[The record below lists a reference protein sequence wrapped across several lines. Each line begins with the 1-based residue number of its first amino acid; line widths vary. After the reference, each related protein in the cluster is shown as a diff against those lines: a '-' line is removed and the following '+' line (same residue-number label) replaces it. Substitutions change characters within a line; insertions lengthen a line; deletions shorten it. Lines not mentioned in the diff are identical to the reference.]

1 MTTITF
7 HSDNTSRQRREAMM
21 FGLLRVAA
29 GINIL
34 ALVGV
39 CVFLL
44 WNGSPAISWEFLTEP
59 PRRMMTAGGVWPCI
73 VGTFLLA
80 FGAMLIAFPLGVASA
95 VYLHEYGGK
104 GRYTRYL
111 RLGISNLAGV
121 PSVVFG
127 LFGLA
132 FFVTFLG
139 MGVSLLA
146 GVLTLAVLTLPV
158 IINTTEEALRQ
169 VPDAWR
175 EASLALGA
183 TRSQTIARVVLPAA
197 VPGMLTGAILGLAR
211 AAGETAAIMFT
222 AAVFYTP
229 KMPDSVFSAVMSLP
243 YHMYVLATAGT
254 EIEKTRPLQYGTALI
269 LLVLVL
275 GMNLIAIIIRDRMQ
289 RKRPRCRVGIVLTD
303 VELQPDPLYNGPQL
317 CNRCMACVKACPGG
331 CFPTDRTV
339 KTTLAGREVEWS
351 DLDMA
356 RCDMTF
362 RGAAPAET
370 EQKPPYMEW
379 GAPTKPGSWSPFY
392 RKPRNLY
399 NTGQAVCGSRGCT
412 RACMIS
418 LETRGVLQNSFR
430 QKFRRRPQWSVDWST
445 PPEYAAGT
453 VFRPD
458 RTGSS
463 DVD

>member
-1 MTTITF
+1 MTTLSFQSAT
-7 HSDNTSRQRREAMM
+7 TLQRRTASRHWRQCLM
-21 FGLLRVAA
+21 FGLLRLAA
-29 GINIL
+29 GINIA

-39 CVFLL
+39 CLFLV
-44 WNGSPAISWEFLTEP
+44 WNGSGAISWGFLTEA
-59 PRRMMTAGGVWPCI
+59 PRKMMTEGGVWPCI

-80 FGAMLIAFPLGVASA
+80 FGSMLLAFPLGVASA
-95 VYLHEYGGK
+95 VYLNEYGS
-104 GRYTRYL
+104 RSPWTRYL

-197 VPGMLTGAILGLAR
+197 LPGMLTGAILGLAR

-229 KMPDSVFSAVMSLP
+229 KMPDSVFSSVMSLP

-275 GMNLIAIIIRDRMQ
+275 GMNLVAIIIRDRMQ
-289 RKRPRCRVGIVLTD
+289 NRK
-303 VELQPDPLYNGPQL
+303 
-317 CNRCMACVKACPGG
+317 
-331 CFPTDRTV
+331 
-339 KTTLAGREVEWS
+339 
-351 DLDMA
+351 
-356 RCDMTF
+356 
-362 RGAAPAET
+362 
-370 EQKPPYMEW
+370 
-379 GAPTKPGSWSPFY
+379 
-392 RKPRNLY
+392 
-399 NTGQAVCGSRGCT
+399 
-412 RACMIS
+412 
-418 LETRGVLQNSFR
+418 
-430 QKFRRRPQWSVDWST
+430 
-445 PPEYAAGT
+445 
-453 VFRPD
+453 
-458 RTGSS
+458 
-463 DVD
+463 